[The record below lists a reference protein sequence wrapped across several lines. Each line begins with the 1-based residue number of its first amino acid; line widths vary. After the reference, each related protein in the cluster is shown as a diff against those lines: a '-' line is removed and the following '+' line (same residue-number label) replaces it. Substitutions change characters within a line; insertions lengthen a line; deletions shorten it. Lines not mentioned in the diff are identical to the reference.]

1 MDPAT
6 MPDLPMEAQITITRL
21 FDAPRERVFAYLTE
35 AEHLKEWWG
44 PEGFTISEARSE
56 PRPGGEFFLVMQ
68 GPDDMGGGPVQGEY
82 VEVVPPEVV
91 AMTSWVLGEDGD
103 RILESHERMTL
114 TDVDGKTQ
122 LVLEATGKAFQP
134 FAAAMLSGM
143 RAGWNQSFQI
153 LDEVLRGVTDR
164 QIVLTRM
171 FEGVPAERV
180 FDAFTDEE
188 HIGEWFG
195 PDGFTLTIHEMD
207 VRPGGHW
214 RFVMHGP
221 DGTDF
226 DNHVI
231 YERVER
237 PELLTYQHGG
247 EGQDPFDVTVTFD
260 EFMGSCVLTLR
271 SVFVSAEERDR
282 LIAEVGALEG
292 GNQTLGR
299 LAAYL
304 QAAP

>member
-1 MDPAT
+1 MDPT
-6 MPDLPMEAQITITRL
+6 MMPDLPMEARITITRL
-21 FDAPRERVFAYLTE
+21 FDAPREEVFAYLTE

-44 PEGFTISEARSE
+44 PEGFTISEARSDA
-56 PRPGGEFFLVMQ
+56 RAGGEFFLMMQ
-68 GPDDMGGGPVQGEY
+68 GPDDMGGPVNGEY

-91 AMTSWVLGEDGD
+91 ALTSWVLGEDGE

-114 TDVDGKTQ
+114 TDVDGKTE
-122 LVLEATGKAFQP
+122 LVLEATGKALQP

-164 QIVLTRM
+164 QLVVMRM
-171 FEGVPAERV
+171 FEGVPAETV

-221 DGTDF
+221 DGTDY
-226 DNHVI
+226 DNHVV

-247 EGQDPFDVTVTFD
+247 AGQDPFDVTVTFD

-282 LIAEVGALEG
+282 LVVEVGALEG

-299 LAAYL
+299 LEAYL
-304 QAAP
+304 RG

>member
-1 MDPAT
+1 MDPT
-6 MPDLPMEAQITITRL
+6 MMPDLPMEAQITISRL

-44 PEGFTISEARSE
+44 PEGFTISEARSD
-56 PRPGGEFFLVMQ
+56 PRAGGEFFLMMQ
-68 GPDDMGGGPVQGEY
+68 GPDNMGGPVNGEY

-91 AMTSWVLGEDGD
+91 AMTSWVLGEDGE
-103 RILESHERMTL
+103 RILEAHERMTL
-114 TDVDGKTQ
+114 TDVDGKTE
-122 LVLEATGKAFQP
+122 LVLEATGKALQP

-164 QIVLTRM
+164 QIVTMRM
-171 FEGVPAERV
+171 FEGVSAETV

-221 DGTDF
+221 DGTDY

-247 EGQDPFDVTVTFD
+247 AGQDPFDVTVTFD
-260 EFMGSCVLTLR
+260 GFMGSCVLTMR
-271 SVFVSAEERDR
+271 AVFVSAEERDR
-282 LIAEVGALEG
+282 LIAEVGAMEG
-292 GNQTLGR
+292 AEQTLGR
-299 LAAYL
+299 LEAYL
-304 QAAP
+304 KG